1 MSSTKGKIHAI
12 ETFGLVDG
20 PGVRYV
26 LFLQGCRM
34 RCQYCHNPETW
45 TLDSGGI
52 GEFTAEEAFQKALR
66 YKPYWRDNGGITV
79 SGGEPLLQMDFVTD
93 LFRRAKAQGAS
104 TCIDTSGAVFSR
116 EPAKLQAMNELLAV
130 TDLLLLDIKH
140 IDSAK
145 HKELTGMGNEHILDF
160 AKYLA
165 EIKKPV
171 WIRHVLV
178 PGINDDE
185 ESLGKTGEF
194 LAALGNVQR
203 LEILPYHRMAMHK
216 YEDLGIAYQ
225 IPDIPEPSKEAV
237 AKAQQIL
244 NTEAYQ
250 GYKNS

>member
-1 MSSTKGKIHAI
+1 M
-12 ETFGLVDG
+12 
-20 PGVRYV
+20 
-26 LFLQGCRM
+26 
-34 RCQYCHNPETW
+34 
-45 TLDSGGI
+45 
-52 GEFTAEEAFQKALR
+52 
-66 YKPYWRDNGGITV
+66 
-79 SGGEPLLQMDFVTD
+79 
-93 LFRRAKAQGAS
+93 
-104 TCIDTSGAVFSR
+104 FSR
-116 EPAKLQAMNELLAV
+116 EPAKLQAINELLAV

-194 LAALGNVQR
+194 VASLGNVQR